1 MTDDE
6 LIERLRGV
14 FPPVPGRLFAL
25 GLAAFDWLAPDATL
39 ATLAYDA
46 ADTPAGVRGGEPRT
60 LTFAGPGV
68 RVEIEVHGREI
79 VGQLAP
85 GGAAE
90 VVLRSPGGE
99 RGTRTDESG
108 GFVLSDVP
116 AGLVSLLFRPADG
129 TSIVTSWIHV

>member
-1 MTDDE
+1 MTDEE
-6 LIERLRGV
+6 LIERLRTA
-14 FPPVPGRLFAL
+14 FPPVPGHLLAV
-25 GLAAFDWLAPDATL
+25 GLAAFDWLVPDATL
-39 ATLAYDA
+39 ATVAYDA

-60 LTFAGPGV
+60 LTFAGPDV
-68 RVEIEVHGREI
+68 RVEIEVCGREI

-85 GGAAE
+85 AADAE
-90 VVLRSPGGE
+90 VILRSPAGE

-108 GFVLSDVP
+108 GFVLPQVP